1 MTNGDDIIE
10 TEKPAA
16 NDNAYAFGRP
26 LVRGLRRRPGVRY
39 ARSGNVILP
48 LAFAE
53 RLPGWQE
60 VPYQLRHRP
69 DAAVPEASPAQPPA
83 PPVR

>member
-1 MTNGDDIIE
+1 MTHNDEVLE
-10 TEKPAA
+10 TEKPPA

-48 LAFAE
+48 LVFAE
-53 RLPGWQE
+53 RLPGWDAGLH
-60 VPYQLRHRP
+60 QLRRG
-69 DAAVPEASPAQPPA
+69 S
-83 PPVR
+83 